1 MKEMP
6 LLNTNLHLELNW
18 KKNFVISDE
27 NGATAFQITKAQ
39 LYVPTVTL
47 STKEVMKLTKQL
59 SKWF

>member
-18 KKNFVISDE
+18 KKNFVISHE

-59 SKWF
+59 SKGF